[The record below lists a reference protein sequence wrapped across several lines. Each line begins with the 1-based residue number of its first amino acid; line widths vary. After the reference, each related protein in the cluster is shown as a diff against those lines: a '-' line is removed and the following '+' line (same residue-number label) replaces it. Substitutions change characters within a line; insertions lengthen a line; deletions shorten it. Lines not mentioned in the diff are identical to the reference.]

1 MRLLETFP
9 LGAAVTLDD
18 LSGDVHPTLH
28 LLRAS
33 EPISWLPALNGW
45 LVTSRKLAVKVM
57 RETKTFTVDHQN
69 FSTAQ
74 VVGPSMLSLDGTEH
88 RRHREPFEAPFRRRP
103 VETRFR
109 EPVVRHIEKLID
121 GFAAGGRAELRRDFA
136 GPVAVKTMITALG
149 LEETAVS
156 AVLGWYDTIVETVTQ
171 VTAGQPVSAAGRAA
185 FAALKNSL
193 LPSLKSSPEASLLA
207 AAGST
212 AGDLSEDQIVSNA
225 AVLLFGGIETME
237 GMIANALYFLFTNR
251 SFLIAVNNDKDLIPA
266 VIEESLRLEPA
277 AAVVDRYAVRDVRLG
292 AASIKAGDL
301 VQVSLAGANRDPGT
315 FADPDRF
322 DPTRPNL
329 STHVTFAQGPHV
341 CLGLHLARL
350 EAQLALERVLKRLP
364 DLQLV
369 KTEVAWRSAEPRG
382 LVFRKPE
389 ALNVIWQT

>member
-1 MRLLETFP
+1 
-9 LGAAVTLDD
+9 
-18 LSGDVHPTLH
+18 
-28 LLRAS
+28 
-33 EPISWLPALNGW
+33 
-45 LVTSRKLAVKVM
+45 
-57 RETKTFTVDHQN
+57 
-69 FSTAQ
+69 
-74 VVGPSMLSLDGTEH
+74 
-88 RRHREPFEAPFRRRP
+88 
-103 VETRFR
+103 
-109 EPVVRHIEKLID
+109 
-121 GFAAGGRAELRRDFA
+121 
-136 GPVAVKTMITALG
+136 
-149 LEETAVS
+149 
-156 AVLGWYDTIVETVTQ
+156 
-171 VTAGQPVSAAGRAA
+171 
-185 FAALKNSL
+185 
-193 LPSLKSSPEASLLA
+193 
-207 AAGST
+207 
-212 AGDLSEDQIVSNA
+212 
-225 AVLLFGGIETME
+225 ME

-315 FADPDRF
+315 FTDPDRF